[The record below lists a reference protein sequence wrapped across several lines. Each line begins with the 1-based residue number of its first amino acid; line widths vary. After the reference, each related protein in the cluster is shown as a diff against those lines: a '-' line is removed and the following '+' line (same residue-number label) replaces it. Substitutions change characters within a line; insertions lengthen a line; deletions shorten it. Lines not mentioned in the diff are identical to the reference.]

1 MKRLLLFLFVYLLI
15 FPIVL
20 VHSEVTLPNL
30 ISSNMV
36 MQRNTEVPIWGWG
49 SPGEEISITLNSE
62 EGTTL
67 HTLSTV
73 VDVDGNWQVKLPSMD
88 TGGPYMMRIV
98 GNNTLELRNILVGEV
113 WICSGQSNMQWSVNA
128 SKDKE
133 KEIAAAKYPNI
144 RLFYVPRR
152 ASGFLQHNVTAEWK
166 KTNPETIPN
175 FSAVAYYFG
184 RKLHKDLNVPIGLIN
199 TSWGGTRIE
208 PWTPP
213 TGFAAV
219 PALKSI
225 SEEIDRVQS
234 HYRQNLPTKIKEI
247 EEWVDKTKIALETDA
262 TLTQLPVINHPFNNH
277 TRPTAIYNN
286 MIHPLI
292 PFAIRGAIWYQG
304 ESNVREGMLYHKKMK
319 ALIHGWRKVWQ
330 QGEFPFYF
338 VQLAPFNYD
347 RNAARRGIKPNPFV
361 LPKLWESQIAS
372 LSIPNTGMVVTTDIS
387 NINDIHPKNKQDV
400 GYRLALWALAK
411 TYDKEGLVYSG
422 PLYKAFEVKADT
434 IHIRFDH
441 VGGGLMSSDGKPLT
455 WFEISGEDKQYHDAE
470 AIIEGDTIIVS
481 SQSVT
486 NPIAVRF
493 GWNQVAEPNLVNKEG
508 LPASPFRTD
517 SW

>member
-1 MKRLLLFLFVYLLI
+1 MKRILLIYFVCLLLF
-15 FPIVL
+15 PIV
-20 VHSEVTLPNL
+20 VVYSEVTLPNL

-36 MQRNTEVPIWGWG
+36 MQRNIEVPIWGWG
-49 SPGEEISITLNSE
+49 SPGEEISLTLNSE

-67 HTLSTV
+67 HTLTTV
-73 VDVDGNWQVKLPSMD
+73 AGDDGKWQVKFPSMEA
-88 TGGPYMMRIV
+88 GGPFIMRIV
-98 GNNTLELRNILVGEV
+98 GNNTLELKNILVGEV

-128 SKDKE
+128 SKDNVE
-133 KEIAAAKYPNI
+133 EIAAAKYPNI

-152 ASGFLQHNVTAEWK
+152 SSGLLQHNVTADWK
-166 KTNPETIPN
+166 ETNPETIPN

-184 RKLHKDLNVPIGLIN
+184 RKLHKELNVPIGLIN

-213 TGFAAV
+213 AGFAAV
-219 PALKSI
+219 PALKTI
-225 SEEIDRVQS
+225 SEEVERVQS
-234 HYRQNLPTKIKEI
+234 NYRQNLPSKIKEI

-262 TLTQLPVINHPFNNH
+262 TLSQLPTINHPFNNH
-277 TRPTAIYNN
+277 TRPTSIYNN
-286 MIHPLI
+286 MIHPLV
-292 PFAIRGAIWYQG
+292 PYAIRGAIWYQG

-319 ALIHGWRKVWQ
+319 ALIHGWREVWQ

-338 VQLAPFNYD
+338 VQLAPFNYN

-361 LPKLWESQIAS
+361 LPKLWESQTAS

-387 NINDIHPKNKQDV
+387 NINDIHPRNKQDV
-400 GYRLALWALAK
+400 GFRLALWALAM
-411 TYDKEGLVYSG
+411 TYDKESLVYSG
-422 PLYKAFEVKADT
+422 PLYKDFEVKADT
-434 IHIRFDH
+434 IHIRFEH

-455 WFEISGEDKQYHDAE
+455 WFEIAGEDKQYHDAE
-470 AIIEGDTIIVS
+470 ATIEGNTIIVS